1 MTNDQKIIIIIINK
15 TSDNTESPTILQGNG
30 IERVPIGGL
39 DLETPPLGMGSGS
52 EDRERGHDVPPLGGN
67 ERGPKEVNFRNETA
81 LRHWVAVGS
90 GGGGIRGGAWRLGKP
105 WRKSNQEVRVEI
117 SQQLLV

>member
-1 MTNDQKIIIIIINK
+1 MTNDQKIIIIIIKNK
-15 TSDNTESPTILQGNG
+15 TTDNTESLTILQRNG

-90 GGGGIRGGAWRLGKP
+90 GGGGSEEEHGAWGSHGGRAIK
-105 WRKSNQEVRVEI
+105 R
-117 SQQLLV
+117 